1 MQGRYQTNAGRGG
14 RFHHP
19 NGRGVNTRFMSNQK
33 DWRLTQMLDEW
44 ETQQEAR
51 RREEAL
57 KEKAKERREF
67 TKDLAK
73 IINGKEKRRKRRE
86 SSSSE
91 SSISTEDIQLEES
104 TPETSPEQSKKRK
117 RSKKKRNKAGK
128 HNRDES
134 EVAKSLMDIRNTNEK
149 ICRDLQELK
158 KAQVGTTATIERME
172 FEINSIIS
180 TKEKLE
186 GRIQKLEKKPEEKK
200 MIIIDN
206 ESKER
211 EPESD
216 DSRGEL
222 HDKRKMDDDKVFDM
236 ALKFGIASCTKKSEL
251 EKRFEK
257 KEGTTKLKEFCAAND
272 IEYVTKNKAIKE
284 VWQLLLDNRI
294 IR

>member
-1 MQGRYQTNAGRGG
+1 M
-14 RFHHP
+14 
-19 NGRGVNTRFMSNQK
+19 K
-33 DWRLTQMLDEW
+33 
-44 ETQQEAR
+44 
-51 RREEAL
+51 
-57 KEKAKERREF
+57 
-67 TKDLAK
+67 
-73 IINGKEKRRKRRE
+73 
-86 SSSSE
+86 
-91 SSISTEDIQLEES
+91 
-104 TPETSPEQSKKRK
+104 
-117 RSKKKRNKAGK
+117 
-128 HNRDES
+128 
-134 EVAKSLMDIRNTNEK
+134 
-149 ICRDLQELK
+149 
-158 KAQVGTTATIERME
+158 